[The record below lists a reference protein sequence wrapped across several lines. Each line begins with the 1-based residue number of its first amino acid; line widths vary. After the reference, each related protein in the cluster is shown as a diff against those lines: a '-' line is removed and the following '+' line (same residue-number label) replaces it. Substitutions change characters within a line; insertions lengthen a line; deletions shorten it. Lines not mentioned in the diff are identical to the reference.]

1 MSDTTTVVEGQAP
14 ETEAIEPVVE
24 TQAVETPADVAAP
37 AEAPVAAAETTQET
51 DALTVA
57 EAKAEKR
64 LAEIKALRTQRDE
77 LRTALTAKE
86 AEAAAIE
93 ETVKVSKDA
102 TERVTVLETALRASR
117 VEAAVIRAAQ
127 TRKLADPDLV
137 LKLLDQ
143 SAVTYDENGAPS
155 NFDAV
160 LDSLVAAHPV
170 LVATPAFA
178 TGSMVNPARSSEPR
192 STDDLEGLTGNTLL
206 EALNRLAKAA
216 R

>member
-1 MSDTTTVVEGQAP
+1 MSDTTTVVEAQAA
-14 ETEAIEPVVE
+14 ETEATEPVVE
-24 TQAVETPADVAAP
+24 TQVVETPAEVAAP
-37 AEAPVAAAETTQET
+37 AEAPAADAETTQDT
-51 DALTVA
+51 DALVVA

-64 LAEIKALRTQRDE
+64 LAEIKALRSQRDE
-77 LRTALTAKE
+77 LRTALEAKE
-86 AEAAAIE
+86 AEVAKVAETAAA
-93 ETVKVSKDA
+93 SKDA
-102 TERVTVLETALRASR
+102 TDRVTALEAALRASR

-143 SAVTYDENGAPS
+143 SAVEYDENGTPS

-160 LDSLVAAHPV
+160 LDSLVAKHPV
-170 LVATPAFA
+170 LVATPAMA

-192 STDDLEGLTGNTLL
+192 STDDLEGLSGNALL
-206 EALNRLAKAA
+206 EALNRLAKAT

>member
-14 ETEAIEPVVE
+14 ETEATEPVVE
-24 TQAVETPADVAAP
+24 TPVVEAVAEVAAP
-37 AEAPVAAAETTQET
+37 AEAPAAAAETNQD

-64 LAEIKALRTQRDE
+64 LAEIKALRSQRDE
-77 LRTALTAKE
+77 LRTALEAKE
-86 AEAAAIE
+86 AEVAKIEEAAAA
-93 ETVKVSKDA
+93 SKDA
-102 TERVTVLETALRASR
+102 TEKVTALEAALRASR

-137 LKLLDQ
+137 LRLLDQ
-143 SAVTYDENGAPS
+143 SAVSYDEAGAPS

-160 LDSLVAAHPV
+160 LDDLVAKHPI
-170 LVATPAFA
+170 LVATPAIA
-178 TGSMVNPARSSEPR
+178 TGSVINAHRSGDPKSVA
-192 STDDLEGLTGNTLL
+192 DLEGLSGNELL
-206 EALNRLAKAA
+206 AALNRLAKGS

>member
-1 MSDTTTVVEGQAP
+1 MSDTTTVVEAQAA
-14 ETEAIEPVVE
+14 ETEATEPVVE
-24 TQAVETPADVAAP
+24 TQVVETPAEVAAP
-37 AEAPVAAAETTQET
+37 AEAPAADAETTQDT
-51 DALTVA
+51 DALVVA

-64 LAEIKALRTQRDE
+64 LAEIKALRSQRDE
-77 LRTALTAKE
+77 LRTALEAKE
-86 AEAAAIE
+86 AEVAKVAETAAA
-93 ETVKVSKDA
+93 SKDA
-102 TERVTVLETALRASR
+102 TDRVTALEAALRASR

-143 SAVTYDENGAPS
+143 SAVEYDEAGTPS

-160 LDSLVAAHPV
+160 LDSLVAKHPV
-170 LVATPAFA
+170 LVATPAMA

-192 STDDLEGLTGNTLL
+192 STDDLEGLSGNALL
-206 EALNRLAKAA
+206 EALNRLAKAT

>member
-24 TQAVETPADVAAP
+24 TPVVETPAEVAAP
-37 AEAPVAAAETTQET
+37 AEAPVAAAETNQD

-64 LAEIKALRTQRDE
+64 LAEIKTLRSQRDE
-77 LRTALTAKE
+77 LREALTAKE
-86 AEAAAIE
+86 AEVAKIGESAAA
-93 ETVKVSKDA
+93 SKDA
-102 TERVTVLETALRASR
+102 TDRVSVLETALRASR

-127 TRKLADPDLV
+127 TRKLSDPDLV
-137 LKLLDQ
+137 LRLLDQ
-143 SAVTYDENGAPS
+143 AAVSYDENGTPS

-160 LDSLVAAHPV
+160 LDELVAKHPV
-170 LVATPAFA
+170 LVATPAIH
-178 TGSMVNPARSSEPR
+178 TGSVINAHRTGDAKSVDE
-192 STDDLEGLTGNTLL
+192 LEGLSGNELL
-206 EALNRLAKAA
+206 SALNRLAKGT